1 MPIVTTDDTELYYEC
16 TGDGPRLLFLLG
28 SGSTVE
34 GSRLLLD
41 LFGARFQLL
50 VADYRGMGRSGPTGG
65 PYDMATCASDVL
77 TVVDAVGWGSARV
90 CGLSFGG
97 MVAQEV
103 AVTAP
108 DRVERLALLCTSA
121 GGAGGS
127 SYPLHE
133 LEELDRADRDRVA
146 RRLLD
151 TRFDD
156 EWLAA
161 HPDDRALCEMLAARA
176 DGAGAE
182 SRRGA
187 AEQFEARRHHDV
199 WDRLGAI
206 TCPTFVACGHYDG
219 IAPPGNSR
227 AIASR
232 IEHAE
237 LHVYDGGHA
246 FVAQDRTSL
255 PEVFRF
261 LSGPV
266 ATPPPPSSGSRG

>member
-1 MPIVTTDDTELYYEC
+1 MPIVTTDDSELYYERS
-16 TGDGPRLLFLLG
+16 GDGPRLLFLLG
-28 SGSTVE
+28 SGSTIE

-41 LFGARFQLL
+41 PFGARFQLL
-50 VADYRGMGRSGPTGG
+50 VSDYRGMGRSGPTGG
-65 PYDMATCASDVL
+65 PYDMATCASDAL
-77 TVVDAVGWGSARV
+77 TVMDAVGWESARV

-97 MVAQEV
+97 MVAQEL

-133 LEELDRADRDRVA
+133 LEELDRAERDRVA
-146 RRLLD
+146 RQLLD

-156 EWLAA
+156 EWLAS
-161 HPDDRALCEMLAARA
+161 HPGDRALCEMLATRA

-206 TCPTFVACGHYDG
+206 TCPTFVACGRHDG
-219 IAPPGNSR
+219 IAPPDNSR

-232 IEHAE
+232 IDHAD
-237 LHVYDGGHA
+237 LHVYDGGHV
-246 FVAQDRTSL
+246 FVVQDRTSL
-255 PEVFRF
+255 PELFRF
-261 LSGPV
+261 LSE
-266 ATPPPPSSGSRG
+266 PSSAPRSTAVGGRG